1 MSIWGPGV
9 AENDDA
15 ADWLDEFL
23 DEPSITALNDAFDDV
38 IGQPA
43 GEYLEVTEGANAV
56 VAAQVVSEI
65 FLNPGEQALL
75 DAEEDEE
82 AIAQL
87 KKALKKLHPG
97 SRLHLVE
104 RAMQALTLVAYNE
117 DHSEL
122 QELMHEHEPTQVLW
136 RQTIF
141 DLERRL
147 QQSKDSLGAALD
159 K

>member
-65 FLNPGEQALL
+65 FLRPGDQVLL
-75 DAEEDEE
+75 DAEED
-82 AIAQL
+82 AMTDL
-87 KKALKKLHPG
+87 KKALSKMHPG
-97 SRLHLVE
+97 SRLHLIE

-122 QELMHEHEPTQVLW
+122 QELMHEHEPTQVQW

-147 QQSKDSLGAALD
+147 QQIKDSLVTALN